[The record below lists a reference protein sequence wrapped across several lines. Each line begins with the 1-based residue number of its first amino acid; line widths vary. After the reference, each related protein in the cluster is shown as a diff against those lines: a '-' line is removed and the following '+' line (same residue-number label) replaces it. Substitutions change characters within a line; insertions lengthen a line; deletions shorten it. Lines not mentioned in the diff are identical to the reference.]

1 MTVSKGGTS
10 KETIVRKSIT
20 RGSLLATALGV
31 LFLSGTALPQNSSN
45 STTAF
50 DKKDKVKCVGANSC
64 AGSSACKS
72 ATSPGP
78 GQNSCAGKGF
88 TLTATAQECKDKGGT
103 PQS

>member
-1 MTVSKGGTS
+1 MT
-10 KETIVRKSIT
+10 KSIA
-20 RGSLLATALGV
+20 RGSLLATAVGA
-31 LFLSGTALPQNSSN
+31 LFLSGAALAQNSSN
-45 STTAF
+45 STPASNQHG
-50 DKKDKVKCVGANSC
+50 KVKCVGANSC